1 MKNKDF
7 KIVIFT
13 EFSKKKGL
21 GHYVRTKRLY
31 DFLKKNYKTSYYINK
46 KKSFILN
53 YLKDNTFKT
62 IFLFDFKD
70 YNNHNYKIKKNFF
83 YIYFDCTFKKESILN
98 INPLIPSKNYFSGP
112 KWFAYPENFFS
123 KKIFN
128 KRTKYKKILICQGGS
143 DANNNITS
151 LIGAIKNRIKD
162 IEFELNVLVP
172 QAYRINQI
180 QKTKYSVKYHTN
192 IKNMGNFLNQFDHI
206 VTSCGLLSY
215 EINFFGID
223 CTYVTSEP
231 REIKLAKY
239 FEKKNFG
246 KFFKISQKKDLL
258 NHIYYNIQKTKI
270 KKLTIDKIRYFKH
283 NGLDNITKLILK
295 IKNEI

>member
-1 MKNKDF
+1 
-7 KIVIFT
+7 
-13 EFSKKKGL
+13 
-21 GHYVRTKRLY
+21 
-31 DFLKKNYKTSYYINK
+31 
-46 KKSFILN
+46 
-53 YLKDNTFKT
+53 
-62 IFLFDFKD
+62 
-70 YNNHNYKIKKNFF
+70 
-83 YIYFDCTFKKESILN
+83 
-98 INPLIPSKNYFSGP
+98 
-112 KWFAYPENFFS
+112 
-123 KKIFN
+123 
-128 KRTKYKKILICQGGS
+128 
-143 DANNNITS
+143 
-151 LIGAIKNRIKD
+151 
-162 IEFELNVLVP
+162 
-172 QAYRINQI
+172 
-180 QKTKYSVKYHTN
+180 
-192 IKNMGNFLNQFDHI
+192 MGNFLNQFDHI
-206 VTSCGLLSY
+206 VTSCGILSY

>member
-123 KKIFN
+123 KKMFN

-180 QKTKYSVKYHTN
+180 QKTKYSVKYHT
-192 IKNMGNFLNQFDHI
+192 
-206 VTSCGLLSY
+206 
-215 EINFFGID
+215 
-223 CTYVTSEP
+223 
-231 REIKLAKY
+231 
-239 FEKKNFG
+239 
-246 KFFKISQKKDLL
+246 
-258 NHIYYNIQKTKI
+258 
-270 KKLTIDKIRYFKH
+270 
-283 NGLDNITKLILK
+283 
-295 IKNEI
+295 